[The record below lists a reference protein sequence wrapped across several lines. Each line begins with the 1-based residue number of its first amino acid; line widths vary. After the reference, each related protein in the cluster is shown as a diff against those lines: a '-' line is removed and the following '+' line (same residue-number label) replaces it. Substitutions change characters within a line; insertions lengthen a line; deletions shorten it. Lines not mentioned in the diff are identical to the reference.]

1 MENGFVAQENCFV
14 GPAGTK
20 QEPEKFNKFR
30 RDAVARSG
38 TSKSALQSLWPRS
51 SRSPRPP
58 SYRSAVMHKPLRLIC
73 RKIETDRMLIA
84 VGQLAVVIISLVHRL
99 TAAIRSTGGVP
110 TAEPQ

>member
-1 MENGFVAQENCFV
+1 
-14 GPAGTK
+14 
-20 QEPEKFNKFR
+20 
-30 RDAVARSG
+30 
-38 TSKSALQSLWPRS
+38 
-51 SRSPRPP
+51 
-58 SYRSAVMHKPLRLIC
+58 MHKPLRLIC